1 MKGKKK
7 GSKKWIIIIVILVLA
22 IFGAV
27 SGGGKDVK
35 SEDPGEAAV
44 PAEQSDQGE
53 QEAETEEPADESET
67 ESEDAEAESEEQ
79 AETEETETDADG
91 ISPELKEFLDSY
103 EAFMDEYCEFI
114 KNYDESDATQLLEY
128 ASLMAKYSDFAEKA
142 EAWDEEEMTDEEL
155 VYYVKVMNR
164 VNEKLLE
171 AGVAE

>member
-1 MKGKKK
+1 M
-7 GSKKWIIIIVILVLA
+7 LA

-27 SGGGKDVK
+27 SGGGKDAK
-35 SEDPGEAAV
+35 PEDTGEAAV
-44 PAEQSDQGE
+44 PAEQSDQDE
-53 QEAETEEPADESET
+53 QEAEAPADESEEVETPETSDET
-67 ESEDAEAESEEQ
+67 EAEAEP
-79 AETEETETDADG
+79 ETDADG

-103 EAFMDEYCEFI
+103 EAFMDEYCEFM

>member
-1 MKGKKK
+1 MKVKKK

-27 SGGGKDVK
+27 SGGGKDAK
-35 SEDPGEAAV
+35 PEDPGEAAA
-44 PAEQSDQGE
+44 PAEQSDPGE
-53 QEAETEEPADESET
+53 QETEAEAPADESDAPET
-67 ESEDAEAESEEQ
+67 
-79 AETEETETDADG
+79 ETETDEPAQTEEPEANADG
-91 ISPELKEFLDSY
+91 ISPEHKEFLDSY
-103 EAFMDEYCEFI
+103 EAFMDEYCEFM
-114 KNYDESDATQLLEY
+114 KNYDESDATQFLEY

-155 VYYVKVMNR
+155 IYYVKVMNR